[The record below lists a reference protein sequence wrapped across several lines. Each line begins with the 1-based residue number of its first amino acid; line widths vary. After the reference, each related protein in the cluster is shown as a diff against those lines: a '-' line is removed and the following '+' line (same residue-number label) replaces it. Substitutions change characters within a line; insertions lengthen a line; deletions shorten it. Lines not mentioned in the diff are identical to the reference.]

1 MAATKLSKSLITKLG
16 FPPRDGD
23 RHTQIEAYDS
33 EVRGL
38 TLRITSGGSRKWDFN
53 GRFDGKRIR
62 VPIGD
67 YTDVTVEEARE
78 KAIEY
83 RRMIRDGTNPSLE
96 IDRIKAERMDANDT
110 TFHRIVE
117 RFLKL
122 YPAEAQ
128 LRLSTVGEYR
138 RTLMGADTA
147 HWHDRPIAS
156 ITKRDVAA
164 LIDEIMEAGHREKA
178 ITVAGHLS
186 KLFDWCEDR
195 ELVIANPAARV
206 RPKKAKRQTTETL
219 TLDELA
225 SIWRAAEE
233 LGAVPAAYLRTLILT
248 GCRRRETAM
257 MKWVDLRA
265 VKITDD
271 DRIEILPNV
280 TFDDPLPSGAVWVW
294 IIPAEVV
301 KTGREH
307 VVFLSG
313 ELEAVLRSAP
323 RVGGPYVFSTDGKTY
338 LQGYSKLK
346 AKLDKLTE
354 NVPEHTFHGYRKA
367 FTTIANSRRLA
378 SGDVVELA
386 CNRVSFRS
394 GVRSIYDKSEHYE
407 ARRQLAQHWGNL
419 VWDRDFRFRG
429 LSGHENRGPR
439 LPILTQLGH
448 P

>member
-1 MAATKLSKSLITKLG
+1 MTATKLSKSVITKLG
-16 FPPRDGD
+16 FPPKNGD
-23 RHTQIEAYDS
+23 RHTQVEVYDS

-53 GRFDGKRIR
+53 GRIDGKRIR

-83 RRMIRDGTNPSLE
+83 RRMIRDGINPRLE
-96 IDRIKAERMDANDT
+96 IDRIKTERMDANDT
-110 TFHRIVE
+110 TFHRIAE

-128 LRLSTVGEYR
+128 LRPSTVSNYR
-138 RTLMGADTA
+138 RTLIGDDTA
-147 HWHDRPIAS
+147 HWHNRPITS
-156 ITKRDVAA
+156 ISKGDFTI

-195 ELVIANPAARV
+195 ELVKANPAARA
-206 RPKKAKRQTTETL
+206 RPKKAKRQATETL

-225 SIWRAAEE
+225 SIWLAAEG

-257 MKWVDLRA
+257 MKWEDLRA
-265 VKITDD
+265 VKITGD
-271 DRIEILPNV
+271 DRIENLPNIA
-280 TFDDPLPSGAVWVW
+280 FDEPLPAGAVWAW

-301 KTGREH
+301 KTGRQH
-307 VVFLSG
+307 VVFLSD
-313 ELEAVLRSAP
+313 ELEAVLRSVP
-323 RVGGPYVFSTDGKTY
+323 RTGGAYVFSTDGKTY

-346 AKLDKLTE
+346 AKLDKLTD

-378 SGDVVELA
+378 SGDVIELA

-407 ARRQLAQHWGNL
+407 ARRQLAQMWGNL
-419 VWDRDFRFRG
+419 VKDAAIG
-429 LSGHENRGPR
+429 EPAIAPQAN
-439 LPILTQLGH
+439 H
-448 P
+448 PQAGA